1 MGGLIFNELKQI
13 QMAQNILLKRSGVAG
28 KTPTTSSLSVGE
40 VAINT
45 YDGKVF
51 LHKSGSAESIEQIV
65 VTNSITT
72 GSITL
77 TQTGSFGEIVVTN
90 DVNVAGGVYVTG
102 DIVGNGD
109 IDIAGAVSASIV
121 SASVFIGSGAQLT
134 GVTASMRPDD
144 FDFNSEPYAGTVGY
158 IQGSGSL
165 YKVATT
171 NDAIEFRYNEQIQG
185 TFTTTNGFSG
195 SLYGIGDVLSFS
207 GSVATRL
214 ANLEASASLLDAG
227 QF

>member
-1 MGGLIFNELKQI
+1 
-13 QMAQNILLKRSGVAG
+13 MAQKILQKRSLLSG
-28 KTPTTSSLSVGE
+28 KVPDTGSLLVGE
-40 VAINT
+40 LGINV
-45 YDGKVF
+45 YDGKVY
-51 LHKSGSAESIEQIV
+51 LHKSGSSQSIETLV
-65 VTNSITT
+65 STNSTTT

-77 TQTGSFGEIVVTN
+77 TGTGSFGEASIDFDAN
-90 DVNVAGGVYVTG
+90 IGQDLYVTR

-121 SASVFIGSGAQLT
+121 SASAFIGNGAQLT

-144 FDFNSEPYAGTVGY
+144 FDFNSEPFAGTIGY

-171 NDAIEFRYNEQIQG
+171 PSAVEFRYNEEVRG

-214 ANLEASASLLDAG
+214 ANLEASASVLDAG

>member
-28 KTPTTSSLSVGE
+28 KTPTTSSLNVGE
-40 VAINT
+40 IALNT

-77 TQTGSFGEIVVTN
+77 TQTGSFSELVVTKDAN
-90 DVNVAGGVYVTG
+90 IQQDLYVTR
-102 DIVGNGD
+102 DIIGNGS
-109 IDIAGAVSASIV
+109 IDILGAVTASIV
-121 SASVFIGSGAQLT
+121 SASMYYGDGSGLT
-134 GVTASMRPDD
+134 NVVISDANNYDFNETPAASM
-144 FDFNSEPYAGTVGY
+144 AGT
-158 IQGSGSL
+158 
-165 YKVATT
+165 
-171 NDAIEFRYNEQIQG
+171 
-185 TFTTTNGFSG
+185 FSG
-195 SLYGIGDVLSFS
+195 SLYGIGDVLAFS

>member
-144 FDFNSEPYAGTVGY
+144 FDFNSDPYTGTVGY

-171 NDAIEFRYNEQIQG
+171 NDAVEFRYNEEVRG

>member
-1 MGGLIFNELKQI
+1 
-13 QMAQNILLKRSGVAG
+13 MAQNILLKRSGVSG

-40 VAINT
+40 IAMNT

-51 LHKSGSAESIEQIV
+51 LHKSGSSESIEQIV
-65 VTNSITT
+65 VANSITT

-77 TQTGSFGEIVVTN
+77 TQTGSFGELVVNN
-90 DVNVAGGVYVTG
+90 DANVVGGVYVTG

-121 SASVFIGSGAQLT
+121 SASAFVGNGGGLT

-144 FDFNSEPYAGTVGY
+144 FDFNSEPFAGTIGY

-171 NDAIEFRYNEQIQG
+171 NNAVEFRYNDEIKG
-185 TFTTTNGFSG
+185 TFTNTNGFSG
-195 SLYGIGDVLSFS
+195 SLYGIGDILAFS